1 MAPRGTT
8 WSRKPHT
15 EGKHLVMKYYLDRW
29 LPIVGRHSSRIL
41 IVDGFAGPGRY
52 AHGEEGS
59 PVIAMRSLVEH
70 PAPIRSE
77 VVFIFVEKDKKRYK
91 CLKNIVAKWRPK
103 LPERAS
109 AYVFKDN
116 FNAFLSDQL
125 DSLRVSRETLAPAF
139 IMSDPFGIK
148 GLGMPMIQRI
158 FKNPMCEVFSTFM
171 WHSIQRFVKTEE
183 FKASLTN
190 LFGTDAWQKC
200 LDLQGREQ
208 MTFLFDLYGRCLKQA
223 GAKHVVKFDLD
234 SVYSIFFA
242 TRHPQGCNKMKEAIW
257 KVIPDG
263 SYRFL
268 GGQGEQLLLDDLMKP
283 DLSVLSAALVKEF
296 GDIDWVSIEDIENY
310 VSTDRTYFHR
320 GQLREALRNME
331 SEGGL
336 EVSNRKRRNT
346 YPPGCRIRFASKS
359 HTLFPSS
366 DLMSVKSNHER
377 GA

>member
-8 WSRKPHT
+8 WPRKPHT
-15 EGKHLVMKYYLDRW
+15 EGKHLVMRYYLDRW

-59 PVIAMRSLVEH
+59 PAIAMRALVEH

-91 CLKNIVAKWRPK
+91 CLKNIVAEWCPK
-103 LPERAS
+103 LPEGAS
-109 AYVFKDN
+109 ARVFKDN

-125 DSLRVSRETLAPAF
+125 ESLRVNRETMAPAF

-148 GLGMPMIQRI
+148 GLGMSMIRQI
-158 FKNPMCEVFSTFM
+158 FENPMCEVFSTFM
-171 WHSIQRFVKTEE
+171 WHSIRRFVTTEE
-183 FKASLTN
+183 YSEPLTK
-190 LFGTDAWQKC
+190 LFGTDEWQKC

-268 GGQGEQLLLDDLMKP
+268 GGQGEQLLLDDVMEP
-283 DLSVLSAALVKEF
+283 DFSVLCTALVKKF
-296 GDIDWVSIEDIENY
+296 GDKSWVSVDDIENY
-310 VSTDRTYFHR
+310 VSSDSTYFHT
-320 GQLREALRNME
+320 GQLREVLRDME
-331 SEGGL
+331 RRDSL
-336 EVSNRKRRNT
+336 QVKDSTRKRRNT
-346 YPPGCRIRFASKS
+346 YPPGCKIRFASKP
-359 HTLFPSS
+359 HTLFP
-366 DLMSVKSNHER
+366 EF
-377 GA
+377 